1 MKKYNYLIIGGGMA
15 AASAVE
21 GIREVDSEGTIG
33 LFSKEANF
41 PYDRPPL
48 TKGLW
53 QEGSPTMEDIW
64 RETPENDPIE
74 FHLDNAIVRI
84 DRAKKY
90 VYDEN
95 ETAYGYEKLLLA
107 TGGHPNTFSF
117 DPDGERIL
125 YFRTLQDYLELS
137 NNLEGNQKYGVIG
150 GGFIGAEIA
159 ASLRSKGQDVIMIF
173 PEDAIGSMRYPEQ
186 LADLIT
192 KRYLEHGVDVM
203 AEEFVTEVSESGEGY
218 IIHTK
223 SGKEIPVDVVVAGIG
238 ITPNIGLA
246 EEAGLEVDDGIVVD
260 KNLRTSDVWI
270 WAAGD
275 VASFYNPHLGR
286 RIRVEHAE
294 NAKKMGKIAGMNMA
308 GNITPYDI
316 LPLFYSDMFEM
327 GFEAVGRLDAELNT
341 VLDWKMKPEKGV
353 VYYLEDG
360 SVEGVLLW
368 NVWGKVDQAR
378 ELIASEERFLEASL
392 INRI

>member
-1 MKKYNYLIIGGGMA
+1 MKTYKYLIIGGGMA

-33 LFSKEANF
+33 LFSKETNF

-48 TKGLW
+48 SKGLW

-64 RETPENDPIE
+64 RQTPEKDPIE

-84 DRAKKY
+84 DRTEKR

-95 ETAYGYEKLLLA
+95 KIDYGYGKLLLA
-107 TGGHPNTFSF
+107 TGGRPNTFSF
-117 DPDGERIL
+117 DPDGERVL

-137 NNLEGNQKYGVIG
+137 SNMESNQKYGVIG

-159 ASLRSKGQDVIMIF
+159 ASLRKQGQEVVLIF
-173 PEDAIGSMRYPEQ
+173 PEDKVGGMRYPEQ

-192 KRYLEHGVDVM
+192 KRYQEHGVEIM
-203 AEEFVTEVSESGEGY
+203 AGELVTEVSESEDGY
-218 IIHTK
+218 YIHTK
-223 SGKEIPVDVVVAGIG
+223 SGREIPVDVVVAGIG
-238 ITPNIGLA
+238 ITPNTGLA
-246 EEAGLEVDDGIVVD
+246 EEAGLDVDDGIVVD

-308 GNITPYDI
+308 GDVTPYDI
-316 LPLFYSDMFEM
+316 LPLFYSDMFDM

-353 VYYLEDG
+353 VYYLDEG

-378 ELIASEERFLEASL
+378 ELIASEEHFLEASL